1 MRRDQRGTITI
12 WVLGLTVYSFVSGVI
27 HASFDET
34 RLELGAN
41 LLMTPFSLVF
51 LVWSGYVLTAKRIP
65 WRELI
70 PFGLIGAA
78 GLAVYSTGAAVYVP
92 HLFSSY
98 ATRYGVIGAVFAMIS
113 SLFCM
118 MVVVVASASVG
129 REVSE
134 ELRRIREGER
144 PPDDEIRQEW
154 DAIIAEARSR
164 WDALREQ
171 VERRRRGEPEPVQQ
185 VAGRDPRVDAGE

>member
-1 MRRDQRGTITI
+1 
-12 WVLGLTVYSFVSGVI
+12 
-27 HASFDET
+27 
-34 RLELGAN
+34 
-41 LLMTPFSLVF
+41 
-51 LVWSGYVLTAKRIP
+51 VWSGYVLTAKRIP

-70 PFGLIGAA
+70 PFGVIGAVM
-78 GLAVYSTGAAVYVP
+78 LALYSTGAAVYIP

>member
-1 MRRDQRGTITI
+1 M
-12 WVLGLTVYSFVSGVI
+12 
-27 HASFDET
+27 
-34 RLELGAN
+34 
-41 LLMTPFSLVF
+41 
-51 LVWSGYVLTAKRIP
+51 
-65 WRELI
+65 
-70 PFGLIGAA
+70 
-78 GLAVYSTGAAVYVP
+78 LALYSTGAAVYIP

-118 MVVVVASASVG
+118 MVVVVASASAG

-164 WDALREQ
+164 LDAFREQ

-185 VAGRDPRVDAGE
+185 GAGRDPRVDPGE